1 VVTTHLAVVVRLVVL
16 AVAQVVQALQI
27 LAQVVVV
34 VVTLAQHLRG
44 QRVQRVVTLK
54 RGYQVH
60 WQHTPMPWVQA
71 VAVGLILTLAA
82 LVRLESLS

>member
-1 VVTTHLAVVVRLVVL
+1 LAAGVRLAVLVVVL
-16 AVAQVVQALQI
+16 VVQALQI

-34 VVTLAQHLRG
+34 VVTLPQHLRG

-60 WQHTPMPWVQA
+60 WQHTPMPWVQ
-71 VAVGLILTLAA
+71 VVVVGLILTLAA
-82 LVRLESLS
+82 LVRLELLS